1 MQNLISNTFAISAQR
16 PTVSIDHTDNYYLI
30 EASGITPAVN
40 DARWQYVPV
49 GGNVLVPTA
58 AYPYL
63 WHKSIT
69 YLTDGTALAPVIEF
83 GGSLGQNGIDYDLV
97 PSHSSILKDENDNLT
112 PSVVSCTLIKR
123 NADGSAN
130 NQDTIPAGYS
140 IQVIKDAQVSTYT
153 LGSTVSTANCSVITF
168 VLKYGSVEIERH
180 DIRVIAEGTEGI
192 AGRGIQSIDYRF
204 KATEDGTAPAAPT
217 SDNEW
222 NTWNA
227 LQSAGYSSVN
237 KYLWRCQRT
246 IFVDGNGNT
255 ETQYNVDGPTV
266 WGTEGKDAIFLDL
279 DNEVDAIPADSTG
292 KVLSQ
297 VTLVTHARL
306 YKGASP
312 ITIMLPVPDR
322 DSIRLAN
329 IRPSVSYSSGVFTIT
344 YTIPAN
350 TTLSASRYAISI
362 PVTYDG
368 NTYYA
373 TFTVNVVRSGSPGVS
388 PSIYQ
393 LLLSETE
400 ASFSRNSSNELTPA
414 SVSIYCG
421 YTKNLAGSIASYR
434 GDQQAHLYNIDSTYN
449 IFYRAVNADGSYG
462 SWNWMKDLTSFAL
475 VIPSDTTCSA
485 YEFILSSATA
495 VGSIA
500 SSNIID
506 RETLPITKDGL
517 NGTPGESIFGIDLDN
532 ETDAFGTDSN
542 GKISGTVTRS
552 TTVKMYYGLTPLAFT
567 DLTYTKKYEDNTNC
581 GNEVSVTASKQ
592 TGVVT
597 VELSDTTFVYN
608 KTIFIDITGTTTR
621 GSKTIRFS
629 LQPQAA
635 GAPGETP
642 VIYQLM
648 PSPSALLFSR
658 DDNNNLV
665 AVKNTVYAYVKVIE
679 GEDTQIKTSAI
690 TGYRVYWGYDEPA
703 TPTNFIS
710 VGGSKT
716 VSVADATSHSSITLE
731 LWRMNGSTKLQRLDR
746 ETIPFNKEGQ
756 KGNPGAPG
764 DNGETPFIIDIDN
777 EMTSLPV
784 DQGGRTTTVHD
795 LYFNLA
801 AYYGQT
807 PVINDCTVEA
817 VDIPATSD
825 YITADVT
832 TDKTRPH
839 IQIQSGFGPIDMI
852 ELRFRVTHPNYGSRD
867 AVFSIAFVKAGG
879 QGLNAVLYELMPSLS
894 QISVGRNDNGTYNP
908 STVALTCGYTKT
920 DGPATTPVA
929 DCTAAFDGYDIYFRR
944 YVRASGAWQTTYY
957 RYRSYKSYLASLNVS
972 TYSKVQ
978 FIICKNTTSTISNA
992 NLDDANVTGL
1002 IDRETVPVVAD
1013 GQKGPAGTNAFVID
1027 LDNEM
1032 DGCAVLLSGA
1042 ASAAQTWQ
1050 ITARAFYGSSE
1061 LGNSSGVTFKILNIT
1076 GNTSNGLVT
1085 LKNNADATVTID
1097 DELPD
1102 GILNIASSTG
1112 TWTRN
1117 GAVKITLQATHATY
1131 GSRTAIF
1138 TLKPIFPG
1146 ENGTPATVYQL
1157 LLSRLEASFARDN
1170 SNNLTPAS
1178 VNINVGYTKNYNGTL
1193 TSYPGTNR
1201 NNLWTSGGAP
1211 YNIFYRPL
1219 KADGTYGSWA
1229 WMKDLAAANNYAL
1242 VIGNNTTYT
1251 AYEFI
1256 LSSASGVSNI
1266 ADSNII
1272 DRETIPITK
1281 DGEKGDT
1288 GTGIRAITYHRMF
1301 TINLVEP
1308 AINDS
1313 GWIASTS
1320 SSYPSEESL
1329 SEEKRFLWQK
1339 KTTTYTDNS
1348 VATTYEVVLL
1358 AQFNTGMKE
1367 NLLEDTAFLSE
1378 GQMDAWDIKNGSVN
1392 EKTIAEHNSFGL
1404 TQDFTQNYQGML
1416 RQIVYKNG
1424 EVKKLK
1430 PNTWYTL
1437 SFYAAMLAKQPL
1449 FSGNDYNGNGNT
1461 QYSYM
1466 VGSYKKVWLDA
1477 GQSMDIEVTAYCA
1490 SSNVFLRYF
1499 AWSYDTGDSTNWK
1512 NTTKVDFTET
1522 TATTKTMRVTNV
1534 AAYGRLFHL
1543 RGYVYLNGTFV
1554 VDGQSVVSNPSV
1566 ASPLMNNATNN
1577 PNNYANSSYRCYITD
1592 INMNRGSK
1600 LATYLYRSD
1609 NGQAVQHSSSVPW
1622 LVDGKKVT
1630 AATTLDDAVAGND
1643 LQNGTRVGFSNDG
1656 CVYWQLRPGTVR
1668 HSVTFKTP
1676 STLSSSTTYFVL
1688 FRMYQYSHYGWVCMP
1703 KLEENTMATD
1713 WIEHTADR
1721 YSEDFQHILVGDWV
1735 ASTDGTPSTY
1745 YHYDNGVRHVV
1756 RAKES
1761 ANSSNKVYFRMKKR
1775 TTSVGYCSLTQ
1786 PYLDTEHWEQAA
1798 NLRFVSTE
1806 LMLADQA
1813 IINLAQTNR
1822 ILIPNAAGTG
1832 VAAGLGGAPNGNT
1845 DYPLWIGET
1854 FENRAQAAF
1863 RVNLQGKLFASG
1875 AEISG
1880 KISATEGTIGGFT
1893 LGSNSIVSSGSAVL
1907 RIGTDS
1913 FKTQFGIVQETKTV
1927 QLNGSE
1933 TGVVLVNYNF
1943 NYKENNHFTLRKTT
1957 TSYYNWTNFGA
1968 ANVIDLDFFP
1978 GVYSNRA
1985 SDNNYGY
1992 QYGMIGNGHIVMNGI
2007 VEGACFDLLHFSA
2020 NNQVKM
2026 VQMPIF
2032 GNRIVVEPYYDGCV
2046 LVLPDL
2052 YSMCSALGC
2061 GFIKT
2066 AATQPFTFRIDI
2078 VNISSSRS
2086 VYVAGW
2092 NRMTISSKQPFMN
2105 NALPILKY
2113 RSTTYQQPT
2122 DIYVRACNILSI
2134 MLVYNGSGNYSAF
2147 IINQPN

>member
-1 MQNLISNTFAISAQR
+1 
-16 PTVSIDHTDNYYLI
+16 
-30 EASGITPAVN
+30 
-40 DARWQYVPV
+40 
-49 GGNVLVPTA
+49 
-58 AYPYL
+58 
-63 WHKSIT
+63 
-69 YLTDGTALAPVIEF
+69 
-83 GGSLGQNGIDYDLV
+83 
-97 PSHSSILKDENDNLT
+97 
-112 PSVVSCTLIKR
+112 
-123 NADGSAN
+123 
-130 NQDTIPAGYS
+130 
-140 IQVIKDAQVSTYT
+140 
-153 LGSTVSTANCSVITF
+153 
-168 VLKYGSVEIERH
+168 
-180 DIRVIAEGTEGI
+180 
-192 AGRGIQSIDYRF
+192 
-204 KATEDGTAPAAPT
+204 
-217 SDNEW
+217 
-222 NTWNA
+222 
-227 LQSAGYSSVN
+227 
-237 KYLWRCQRT
+237 
-246 IFVDGNGNT
+246 
-255 ETQYNVDGPTV
+255 
-266 WGTEGKDAIFLDL
+266 
-279 DNEVDAIPADSTG
+279 
-292 KVLSQ
+292 
-297 VTLVTHARL
+297 
-306 YKGASP
+306 
-312 ITIMLPVPDR
+312 
-322 DSIRLAN
+322 
-329 IRPSVSYSSGVFTIT
+329 
-344 YTIPAN
+344 
-350 TTLSASRYAISI
+350 
-362 PVTYDG
+362 
-368 NTYYA
+368 
-373 TFTVNVVRSGSPGVS
+373 
-388 PSIYQ
+388 
-393 LLLSETE
+393 
-400 ASFSRNSSNELTPA
+400 
-414 SVSIYCG
+414 
-421 YTKNLAGSIASYR
+421 
-434 GDQQAHLYNIDSTYN
+434 
-449 IFYRAVNADGSYG
+449 
-462 SWNWMKDLTSFAL
+462 
-475 VIPSDTTCSA
+475 
-485 YEFILSSATA
+485 
-495 VGSIA
+495 
-500 SSNIID
+500 
-506 RETLPITKDGL
+506 
-517 NGTPGESIFGIDLDN
+517 
-532 ETDAFGTDSN
+532 
-542 GKISGTVTRS
+542 
-552 TTVKMYYGLTPLAFT
+552 
-567 DLTYTKKYEDNTNC
+567 
-581 GNEVSVTASKQ
+581 
-592 TGVVT
+592 
-597 VELSDTTFVYN
+597 
-608 KTIFIDITGTTTR
+608 
-621 GSKTIRFS
+621 
-629 LQPQAA
+629 
-635 GAPGETP
+635 
-642 VIYQLM
+642 
-648 PSPSALLFSR
+648 
-658 DDNNNLV
+658 
-665 AVKNTVYAYVKVIE
+665 
-679 GEDTQIKTSAI
+679 
-690 TGYRVYWGYDEPA
+690 
-703 TPTNFIS
+703 
-710 VGGSKT
+710 
-716 VSVADATSHSSITLE
+716 
-731 LWRMNGSTKLQRLDR
+731 
-746 ETIPFNKEGQ
+746 
-756 KGNPGAPG
+756 
-764 DNGETPFIIDIDN
+764 
-777 EMTSLPV
+777 
-784 DQGGRTTTVHD
+784 
-795 LYFNLA
+795 
-801 AYYGQT
+801 
-807 PVINDCTVEA
+807 
-817 VDIPATSD
+817 
-825 YITADVT
+825 
-832 TDKTRPH
+832 
-839 IQIQSGFGPIDMI
+839 
-852 ELRFRVTHPNYGSRD
+852 
-867 AVFSIAFVKAGG
+867 
-879 QGLNAVLYELMPSLS
+879 
-894 QISVGRNDNGTYNP
+894 
-908 STVALTCGYTKT
+908 
-920 DGPATTPVA
+920 
-929 DCTAAFDGYDIYFRR
+929 
-944 YVRASGAWQTTYY
+944 
-957 RYRSYKSYLASLNVS
+957 
-972 TYSKVQ
+972 
-978 FIICKNTTSTISNA
+978 
-992 NLDDANVTGL
+992 
-1002 IDRETVPVVAD
+1002 
-1013 GQKGPAGTNAFVID
+1013 
-1027 LDNEM
+1027 
-1032 DGCAVLLSGA
+1032 
-1042 ASAAQTWQ
+1042 
-1050 ITARAFYGSSE
+1050 
-1061 LGNSSGVTFKILNIT
+1061 
-1076 GNTSNGLVT
+1076 
-1085 LKNNADATVTID
+1085 
-1097 DELPD
+1097 
-1102 GILNIASSTG
+1102 
-1112 TWTRN
+1112 
-1117 GAVKITLQATHATY
+1117 
-1131 GSRTAIF
+1131 
-1138 TLKPIFPG
+1138 
-1146 ENGTPATVYQL
+1146 
-1157 LLSRLEASFARDN
+1157 
-1170 SNNLTPAS
+1170 
-1178 VNINVGYTKNYNGTL
+1178 
-1193 TSYPGTNR
+1193 
-1201 NNLWTSGGAP
+1201 
-1211 YNIFYRPL
+1211 
-1219 KADGTYGSWA
+1219 
-1229 WMKDLAAANNYAL
+1229 
-1242 VIGNNTTYT
+1242 
-1251 AYEFI
+1251 
-1256 LSSASGVSNI
+1256 
-1266 ADSNII
+1266 
-1272 DRETIPITK
+1272 
-1281 DGEKGDT
+1281 
-1288 GTGIRAITYHRMF
+1288 
-1301 TINLVEP
+1301 
-1308 AINDS
+1308 
-1313 GWIASTS
+1313 
-1320 SSYPSEESL
+1320 
-1329 SEEKRFLWQK
+1329 
-1339 KTTTYTDNS
+1339 
-1348 VATTYEVVLL
+1348 
-1358 AQFNTGMKE
+1358 MKE

-1466 VGSYKKVWLDA
+1466 VGSYKEVWLDA

-1761 ANSSNKVYFRMKKR
+1761 ANSSNKVYFRMNKR

-1933 TGVVLVNYNF
+1933 TGVVLRDYNF

-2020 NNQVKM
+2020 NYEVKM

-2032 GNRIVVEPYYDGCV
+2032 GNRIVVEPYYEGCV

-2092 NRMTISSKQPFMN
+2092 NRMTISSQQPFMN
-2105 NALPILKY
+2105 NALPVLRY

>member
-97 PSHSSILKDENDNLT
+97 PSHSSILKDENNNLT
-112 PSVVSCTLIKR
+112 PSEVSCTLIKR
-123 NADGSAN
+123 NADGSAT
-130 NQDTIPAGYS
+130 NQSSIPAGYS
-140 IQVIKDAQVSTYT
+140 IQVLKDAQASAYT
-153 LGSTVSTANCSVITF
+153 LGSTVSTSNCSVITF

-217 SDNEW
+217 TDNEW

-255 ETQYNVDGPTV
+255 DTQYNVDGPTV

-312 ITIMLPVPDR
+312 ITTMLPVPDR
-322 DSIRLAN
+322 DSIKLAN

-462 SWNWMKDLTSFAL
+462 LWNWMKDLTSFAL

-703 TPTNFIS
+703 TPTNFVS

-731 LWRMNGSTKLQRLDR
+731 LWRMNGSMKLQRLDR

-756 KGNPGAPG
+756 KGNPGDPG
-764 DNGETPFIIDIDN
+764 DDGETPFIIDIDN

-1042 ASAAQTWQ
+1042 ASAGQTWQ

-1097 DELPD
+1097 DELPG

-1146 ENGTPATVYQL
+1146 ENGTPATVYNIKTDL
-1157 LLSRLEASFARDN
+1157 TEIRFNRTASN
-1170 SNNLTPAS
+1170 GLTPNSRRVNVKIVKTEGATPTEQTIAAS
-1178 VNINVGYTKNYNGTL
+1178 GLTVRYSTSSMPASNTAGSAL
-1193 TSYPGTNR
+1193 TSYVD
-1201 NNLWTSGGAP
+1201 
-1211 YNIFYRPL
+1211 I
-1219 KADGTYGSWA
+1219 
-1229 WMKDLAAANNYAL
+1229 
-1242 VIGNNTTYT
+1242 
-1251 AYEFI
+1251 
-1256 LSSASGVSNI
+1256 ASGTAGDTLYI
-1266 ADSNII
+1266 AAFNSSGTLV
-1272 DRETIPITK
+1272 DRETLPIVRDPENGNGISVDDFYYCLTATLAPPATATL
-1281 DGEKGDT
+1281 DT
-1288 GTGIRAITYHRMF
+1288 ANGWYKRGTTGCPTAPTAAM
-1301 TINLVEP
+1301 P
-1308 AINDS
+1308 
-1313 GWIASTS
+1313 
-1320 SSYPSEESL
+1320 
-1329 SEEKRFLWQK
+1329 FLWECENIQYSIQTANNK
-1339 KTTTYTDNS
+1339 K
-1348 VATTYEVVLL
+1348 VLRL
-1358 AQFNTGMKE
+1358 FQVYNMSIHP
-1367 NLLEDTAFLSE
+1367 NLIEQSAFDSEDVMS
-1378 GQMDAWDIKNGSVN
+1378 AWTSK
-1392 EKTIAEHNSFGL
+1392 L
-1404 TQDFTQNYQGML
+1404 
-1416 RQIVYKNG
+1416 G
-1424 EVKKLK
+1424 EVIPQARGAYNAFGAFPASSTYRDILQQVMFKAGEVSKIK
-1430 PNTWYTL
+1430 SNTYYTL
-1437 SFYAAMLAKQPL
+1437 SFYAR
-1449 FSGNDYNGNGNT
+1449 T
-1461 QYSYM
+1461 RRM
-1466 VGSYKKVWLDA
+1466 VNLTSRNYGFGFQDVYLHAGSYKLQIN
-1477 GQSMDIEVTAYCA
+1477 GHC
-1490 SSNVFLRYF
+1490 
-1499 AWSYDTGDSTNWK
+1499 ST
-1512 NTTKVDFTET
+1512 VARAA
-1522 TATTKTMRVTNV
+1522 ATPV
-1534 AAYGRLFHL
+1534 AL
-1543 RGYVYLNGTFV
+1543 RGYLFGPKDVNNGWDVSTNAELTTTNDETATSGILTITTAGIYRIGFYAYKQQ
-1554 VDGQSVVSNPSV
+1554 GQGGGEGETVTINWWRVLCTTDNS
-1566 ASPLMNNATNN
+1566 LIRTYIY
-1577 PNNYANSSYRCYITD
+1577 PNVPVANS
-1592 INMNRGSK
+1592 
-1600 LATYLYRSD
+1600 
-1609 NGQAVQHSSSVPW
+1609 
-1622 LVDGKKVT
+1622 
-1630 AATTLDDAVAGND
+1630 
-1643 LQNGTRVGFSNDG
+1643 
-1656 CVYWQLRPGTVR
+1656 
-1668 HSVTFKTP
+1668 
-1676 STLSSSTTYFVL
+1676 TYFVDGVVKDSSAASDGAVAWPLDLDDDKADSGGWTRHAVTFLTRDLTAYLSAGVPAERKLL
-1688 FRMYQYSHYGWVCMP
+1688 FRIYNTYVEICQP
-1703 KLEENTMATD
+1703 KLEECVIATD
-1713 WIEHTADR
+1713 WCEHEYDSDPHCSHNPRGEWVNGATYFYCNGIRDAVQARMSAESTAKT
-1721 YSEDFQHILVGDWV
+1721 WW
-1735 ASTDGTPSTY
+1735 
-1745 YHYDNGVRHVV
+1745 
-1756 RAKES
+1756 
-1761 ANSSNKVYFRMKKR
+1761 RMKRR
-1775 TTSVGYCSLTQ
+1775 TNALGYTSTTQ
-1786 PYLDTEHWEQAA
+1786 PYLDTEHWERADYLKFLATEVLFA
-1798 NLRFVSTE
+1798 NEAYINNLLLNYAKARNINTNEITVSIDGTTGDIMAKGTIKVKALYTVE
-1806 LMLADQA
+1806 GGYKTVSGKKIVDLE
-1813 IINLAQTNR
+1813 TN
-1822 ILIPNAAGTG
+1822 I
-1832 VAAGLGGAPNGNT
+1832 GNT
-1845 DYPLWIGET
+1845 YVIPANTTVYLPDPTDYEGLTLT
-1854 FENRAQAAF
+1854 FIFQ
-1863 RVNLQGKLFASG
+1863 QGGVLAYD
-1875 AEISG
+1875 
-1880 KISATEGTIGGFT
+1880 
-1893 LGSNSIVSSGSAVL
+1893 SS
-1907 RIGTDS
+1907 D
-1913 FKTQFGIVQETKTV
+1913 GIYMAYYT
-1927 QLNGSE
+1927 GSE
-1933 TGVVLVNYNF
+1933 Y
-1943 NYKENNHFTLRKTT
+1943 
-1957 TSYYNWTNFGA
+1957 S
-1968 ANVIDLDFFP
+1968 NVIPSGMSPRAFHSLD
-1978 GVYSNRA
+1978 GLETVTIHAIKVY
-1985 SDNNYGY
+1985 GT
-1992 QYGMIGNGHIVMNGI
+1992 
-2007 VEGACFDLLHFSA
+2007 
-2020 NNQVKM
+2020 NQVKWTLTGQRGILGVRGYVSSADSYKLTPEGKLLFEDGTPKLKWLASGSVTGTNSGASVWNLACVSGFSVTASRVSTGIYQLNFPNNYFSTITECRIIVIGRGSAYNDSTPLKANIHVM
-2026 VQMPIF
+2026 NDDSSNYYVRISTSDDASRND
-2032 GNRIVVEPYYDGCV
+2032 GNFDFFIYRIV
-2046 LVLPDL
+2046 
-2052 YSMCSALGC
+2052 
-2061 GFIKT
+2061 
-2066 AATQPFTFRIDI
+2066 
-2078 VNISSSRS
+2078 
-2086 VYVAGW
+2086 
-2092 NRMTISSKQPFMN
+2092 
-2105 NALPILKY
+2105 
-2113 RSTTYQQPT
+2113 
-2122 DIYVRACNILSI
+2122 
-2134 MLVYNGSGNYSAF
+2134 
-2147 IINQPN
+2147 